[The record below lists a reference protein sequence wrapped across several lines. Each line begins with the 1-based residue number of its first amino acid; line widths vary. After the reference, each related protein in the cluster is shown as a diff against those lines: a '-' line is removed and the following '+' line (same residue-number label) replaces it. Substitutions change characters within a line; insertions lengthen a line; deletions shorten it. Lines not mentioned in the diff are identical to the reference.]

1 MSMIG
6 SSHRYGA
13 ASTWPLRSQSAAINP
28 LDGSKSPQTATKG
41 GRMTSARTMSYAAIP
56 DEWSQNT
63 ETGQMLQRRSTKT

>member
-41 GRMTSARTMSYAAIP
+41 GRMTSARTMSYGDLVPSAGTF
-56 DEWSQNT
+56 EK
-63 ETGQMLQRRSTKT
+63 RRN